1 MILRKQRKT
10 TWTQIYIASEPLT
23 GSRDKSASDERLLW
37 GLGAARERA
46 QGLINRGAR
55 LPSREGR

>member
-1 MILRKQRKT
+1 MIPRKQRKT
-10 TWTQIYIASEPLT
+10 TWTRIYIASEPST
-23 GSRDKSASDERLLW
+23 ESRDKSASDERLLW
-37 GLGAARERA
+37 GLGAANERA